1 MSRLIDADKLKDLMF
16 VAYMRH
22 EHGFISGIE
31 NVIDD
36 CPTIDAVPVV
46 RCKDCKYRTWFA
58 PYYGCGNFESPF
70 YVAVDKDVAIMTKPD
85 DYCSYGERRDNH
97 DAVRAIAENEV

>member
-36 CPTIDAVPVV
+36 CPTIDAVPAV
-46 RCKDCKYRTWFA
+46 RCKDCIYFNAKNSLETQGICMCGEKEMNYGGEFYPFA
-58 PYYGCGNFESPF
+58 
-70 YVAVDKDVAIMTKPD
+70 D
-85 DYCSYGERRDNH
+85 DYCSYGERRDE
-97 DAVRAIAENEV
+97 AEE

>member
-46 RCKDCKYRTWFA
+46 RCKDCKFYETKH
-58 PYYGCGNFESPF
+58 YYKGICKNIIGMVDVKDGNSF
-70 YVAVDKDVAIMTKPD
+70 
-85 DYCSYGERRDNH
+85 CSYGERK
-97 DAVRAIAENEV
+97 EEPE

>member
-1 MSRLIDADKLKDLMF
+1 MSDYVEKTDL
-16 VAYMRH
+16 Y
-22 EHGFISGIE
+22 G
-31 NVIDD
+31 
-36 CPTIDAVPVV
+36 TIRKKVNNPAIRSWLGAIIAEQPAADAVPVV

-85 DYCSYGERRDNH
+85 DYCSYGERRAKY